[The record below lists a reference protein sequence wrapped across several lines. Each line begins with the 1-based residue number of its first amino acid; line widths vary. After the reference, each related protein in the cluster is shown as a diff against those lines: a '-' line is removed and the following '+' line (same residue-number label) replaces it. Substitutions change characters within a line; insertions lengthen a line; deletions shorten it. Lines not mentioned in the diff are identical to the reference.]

1 LEEDFRDCAK
11 IAEARGFPW
20 PLAPTAVDRQREV
33 MASQLPP
40 PPTLFEGAALF
51 LDFDGTLVELAET
64 PDAIAVPAALAPML
78 ERLRQRLDGRLA
90 IVSGRS
96 LADLERHLP
105 LHGIAFSGSHGLELQ
120 LADGTRLPLSV
131 PIGLD
136 DVRAKVE
143 AFAALTPGLLVEEK
157 PAGIAL
163 HYRLAPEEGPRADAF
178 IAALAKER
186 GLAVQRGAMVVEL
199 RPTGAT
205 KGDAIRAF
213 MTEPEFAG
221 ARPLFMGDDLTD
233 EHGFAAAAALDGAGI
248 LVGPPRESSAR
259 YRLGSVA
266 EARRWLREASA

>member
-1 LEEDFRDCAK
+1 MLS
-11 IAEARGFPW
+11 P
-20 PLAPTAVDRQREV
+20 
-33 MASQLPP
+33 LPP
-40 PPTLFEGAALF
+40 SPDLIEGAALF
-51 LDFDGTLVELAET
+51 LDFDGTLVELADT
-64 PDAIAVPAALAPML
+64 PDAIAVPAGLVPLL
-78 ERLRQRLDGRLA
+78 ERLRRRLDGRLA

-136 DVRAKVE
+136 DVRVRVE
-143 AFAALTPGLLVEEK
+143 AFAAAMPGLLVEEK

-163 HYRLAPEEGPRADAF
+163 HYRLAPDEGPRADAF

-186 GLAVQRGAMVVEL
+186 GMAVQRGAMVVEL

-205 KGDAIRAF
+205 KGDAIKAF

-233 EHGFAAAAALDGAGI
+233 EHGFAAAAALGGAGI
-248 LVGPPRESSAR
+248 LIGPERESAAR
-259 YRLGSVA
+259 YRLDSVA
-266 EARRWLREASA
+266 EAGRWLREAAR

>member
-1 LEEDFRDCAK
+1 
-11 IAEARGFPW
+11 
-20 PLAPTAVDRQREV
+20 
-33 MASQLPP
+33 MASLLPP
-40 PPTLFEGAALF
+40 PPVLIEDAALF
-51 LDFDGTLVELAET
+51 LDFDGTHDELAET
-64 PDAIAVPAALAPML
+64 PAAIAVPAALAPML

-90 IVSGRS
+90 NVSGRS

-131 PIGLD
+131 PVGLD

-143 AFAALTPGLLVEEK
+143 DFAALTPGLLVEEK

-163 HYRLAPEEGPRADAF
+163 HYRLAAEEGPRADAF
-178 IAALAKER
+178 LAALAKER
-186 GLAVQRGAMVVEL
+186 GLEVQRGAMVVEL

-213 MTEPEFAG
+213 MMEPQFAD

-233 EHGFAAAAALDGAGI
+233 EHGFAAAAALGGAGI
-248 LVGPPRESSAR
+248 LVGPARKSAAR